1 MAYQYYSINDNRWCG
16 PFDPNK
22 HYVGVVLSPLG
33 WNGFQFSSVF
43 TLLLFAHEVGN
54 DVEPRVDAEKMKEEN
69 YLRTPLPI
77 I

>member
-1 MAYQYYSINDNRWCG
+1 MAYQYYGINDNGWCG

-22 HYVGVVLSPLG
+22 NYVGVVCDPLG
-33 WNGFQFSSVF
+33 WNGFNFLAY
-43 TLLLFAHEVGN
+43 LLCYYMLTKLEN

-69 YLRTPLPI
+69 DLIAPLLI